1 MWGIAGERGAAQQ
14 TQSLFLE
21 RTGSTKTSSF
31 GQGNHR
37 EKSGGGSSAD
47 FLPGEN
53 LGREVGRVGGST
65 GGRGRRCESQAGS
78 WQLDLG
84 NKPFLLRV
92 GV

>member
-14 TQSLFLE
+14 TQSLLLE
-21 RTGSTKTSSF
+21 RTGSTKTSSS

-37 EKSGGGSSAD
+37 EKSR
-47 FLPGEN
+47 GEA
-53 LGREVGRVGGST
+53 LQIFSLVKIWEGRWEGVGGST